1 MSGVTLT
8 DEYRH
13 ARDHLG
19 FGLEELVRVARTGF
33 EVAFLDRWEKAAL
46 LEGFD
51 AEVGKLAR

>member
-19 FGLEELVRVARTGF
+19 FSLPELVRVARTGF
-33 EVAFLDRWEKAAL
+33 EVAYLERWEKEGLLAA
-46 LEGFD
+46 FD
-51 AEVGKLAR
+51 AEVGKLAL